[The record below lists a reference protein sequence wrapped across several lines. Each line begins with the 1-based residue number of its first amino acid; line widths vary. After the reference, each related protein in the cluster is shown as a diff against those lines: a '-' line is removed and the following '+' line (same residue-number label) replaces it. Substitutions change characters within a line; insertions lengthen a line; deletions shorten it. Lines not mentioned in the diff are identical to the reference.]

1 MCDRIAIIDK
11 GDLVA
16 LDTTRKLL
24 DRIQTKKVTFRIEK
38 NKNFEELKLKGVK
51 FISGSKD
58 TVTAIY
64 EKNLIS
70 FEFILGFLKV
80 KRKYFLG
87 IKSNELDTA
96 ERICSL
102 GTGPNS
108 DILQTML
115 HFGSR
120 TTFWEDFRMIMHGF
134 A

>member
-1 MCDRIAIIDK
+1 
-11 GDLVA
+11 VA

-70 FEFILGFLKV
+70 FEFILGFLKENNV
-80 KRKYFLG
+80 K
-87 IKSNELDTA
+87 ILDIST
-96 ERICSL
+96 ED
-102 GTGPNS
+102 S
-108 DILQTML
+108 DL
-115 HFGSR
+115 
-120 TTFWEDFRMIMHGF
+120 EDVFIQLTNN
-134 A
+134 